1 LISIV
6 NALINFLIHREPQV
20 NITYVKR

>member
-6 NALINFLIHREPQV
+6 NALINFLIHREPSV
-20 NITYVKR
+20 NITYIKR

>member
-20 NITYVKR
+20 NITYIKR

>member
-6 NALINFLIHREPQV
+6 NALINFLIHKEPQV
-20 NITYVKR
+20 NITYIKR

>member
-6 NALINFLIHREPQV
+6 NALINFVIHKEPRV
-20 NITYVKR
+20 SITYVKR